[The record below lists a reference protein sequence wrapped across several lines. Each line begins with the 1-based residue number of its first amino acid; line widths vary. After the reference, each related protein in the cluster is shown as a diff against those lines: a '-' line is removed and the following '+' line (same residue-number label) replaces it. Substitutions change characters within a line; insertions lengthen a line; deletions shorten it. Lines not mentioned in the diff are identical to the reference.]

1 MDGRDAEI
9 VGKNQQA
16 FWRGERPPQLV
27 NADVLRVNP

>member
-1 MDGRDAEI
+1 MQPEI

-27 NADVLRVNP
+27 NGDVVGVNP